1 MRTRLIAGNW
11 KMNGSKPMVRELIS
25 GVLAALEADRDAEVL
40 VIPPALYVP
49 LVKTLIESTPVV
61 LGGQD
66 LSTHESG
73 AYTGEGSGT
82 MLAEVGCSYV
92 LVGHS
97 ERRAYHGEEDAEVAE
112 KFVAAQAAGL
122 QPILCV
128 GETLEEREAGSTES
142 VIKRQV
148 AAVIERAGIAAF
160 SRAVVAYE
168 PVWAIGTGQTA
179 TPDQAQA
186 VHSMIRAQI
195 AEEDATIAG
204 RLRILYGGS
213 VKGDNASDLFARED
227 IDGGLIGGASLTAES
242 FMAIYQAA

>member
-11 KMNGSKPMVRELIS
+11 KMNGSKPMARELIS
-25 GVLAALEADRDAEVL
+25 GVLSRLDAGRSAEVL
-40 VIPPALYVP
+40 VLPPYPYLP
-49 LVKTLIESTPVV
+49 LVSSLTESTPVL

-66 LSTHESG
+66 LSAHG
-73 AYTGEGSGT
+73 AGAFTGEVAGD
-82 MLAEVGCSYV
+82 MLVDIGCSHV

-97 ERRAYHGEEDAEVAE
+97 ERRNLHAESDALVAS
-112 KFVAAQAAGL
+112 KFEAAQAAGL

-128 GETLEEREAGSTES
+128 GETLEQREAGQTEVVVRTQVS
-142 VIKRQV
+142 AVLEKAGV
-148 AAVIERAGIAAF
+148 AAFGRALI
-160 SRAVVAYE
+160 AYE

-179 TPDQAQA
+179 SPDQAQA
-186 VHSMIRAQI
+186 VHALIRAQI
-195 AEEDATIAG
+195 AQEDATIAG

-213 VKGDNASDLFARED
+213 VKPDNASDLFGRED

>member
-1 MRTRLIAGNW
+1 MRTKLIAGNW
-11 KMNGSKPMVRELIS
+11 KMNGSKPMARELVS
-25 GVLAALEADRDAEVL
+25 GVLAALDPDRKADVL
-40 VIPPALYVP
+40 LIPPAPYLG
-49 LVKTLIESTPVV
+49 LVRSLVEATPVLV
-61 LGGQD
+61 GGQD
-66 LSTHESG
+66 VSAHASG
-73 AYTGEGSGT
+73 AYTGEISGA
-82 MLAEVGCSYV
+82 MLADVGCAYT

-97 ERRAYHGEEDAEVAE
+97 ERRSLHGETDELVAD
-112 KFVAAQAAGL
+112 KFIAAQAAGL

-128 GETLEEREAGSTES
+128 GETLEEREAGATES
-142 VIKRQV
+142 VVRRQV
-148 AAVIERAGIAAF
+148 AAVIDKAGILAF

-186 VHSMIRAQI
+186 VHALIRAQI
-195 AEEDATIAG
+195 AAEDVTIAG

-213 VKGDNASDLFARED
+213 VKGDNAPDLFARED